1 MIHNLII
8 LFFALRVA
16 IFKKSH
22 FEARML
28 SWYLCVTSLYLSM
41 KVDKKTGVY
50 QMITCDCGM
59 KMLAYYTVV
68 TLYLH
73 MMKKGP
79 MPKRRLSN
87 IYNKNKEVFAELKIE
102 AEEKEAEEA
111 EKAAKA
117 AKKEQK
123 PVQIK

>member
-1 MIHNLII
+1 
-8 LFFALRVA
+8 
-16 IFKKSH
+16 
-22 FEARML
+22 ML

-79 MPKRRLSN
+79 IPKRRLRN

-111 EKAAKA
+111 AKA

-123 PVQIK
+123 PVAQIRESKKEKHEAQEEESKSS

>member
-1 MIHNLII
+1 
-8 LFFALRVA
+8 
-16 IFKKSH
+16 
-22 FEARML
+22 
-28 SWYLCVTSLYLSM
+28 
-41 KVDKKTGVY
+41 
-50 QMITCDCGM
+50 M

-87 IYNKNKEVFAELKIE
+87 IYNKNKAVFEELKIE
-102 AEEKEAEEA
+102 AEEKEVEEA
-111 EKAAKA
+111 EKAAKV